1 MAVTYTTLLGLAK
14 PTSGTE
20 DGTWGDIVNTQI
32 TDLLDSAVAGAATI
46 NVAASDVTLTDNDG
60 AADQARAAILIITG
74 SPGTTR
80 NVVAPSRS
88 KAYFVVNNSDSTVV
102 IKGSATTG
110 VSIASGIKSAVAWNG
125 SDFVLIG
132 GEVTLTGVQTLTNKT
147 LTSPILTS
155 PTMTSPILGTPASGT
170 LTNCTGLPLS
180 TGTTGTLGFANGG
193 TSNTSYTDGQLLI
206 GNSATGGL
214 TKATLVAGANVTIT
228 NGNGSITIAATGGGG
243 GGGTVTSV
251 DIQSTT
257 LDVTGSPITTSGI
270 IDIEMPQAL
279 DVNDNVRFGS
289 LGIGTAASGT
299 TGEIRATNNV
309 TAYYS
314 SDANL
319 KENVK
324 DIEDATSKVA
334 AIGGKTF
341 DWKDDYIRQH
351 GGEDGYFI
359 QKSDFGVIAQDVQK
373 VFPVAVRTRIDGT
386 LAVDYEKLAALAF
399 AAIKELTARI
409 EKLENK

>member
-1 MAVTYTTLLGLAK
+1 MAITYTTLLGLAK

-20 DGTWGDIVNTQI
+20 DGTWGNVVNTQL
-32 TDLLDSAVAGAATI
+32 TDLLDSAIAGAASV
-46 NVAASDVTLTDNDG
+46 NVAAGDATLTDNDG

-74 SPGTTR
+74 SPGVPR
-80 NVVAPSRS
+80 SVLAPARS
-88 KAYFVVNNSDSTVV
+88 KAYFVINGSDSSVT
-102 IKGSATTG
+102 IKGVGPTTG
-110 VSIASGIKSAVAWNG
+110 TTIVAGARATVAWNG
-125 SDFVLIG
+125 LDFVQVG
-132 GEVTLTGVQTLTNKT
+132 GDVTLTGTQTLTNKT
-147 LTSPILTS
+147 LTSPVLTS
-155 PTMTSPILGTPASGT
+155 PTLTSPALGTPSSGV
-170 LTNCTGLPLS
+170 LTSCTGLPLS
-180 TGTTGTLGFANGG
+180 TGVTGTLSVANGG
-193 TSNTSYTDGQLLI
+193 TGNNTYSDGQLLI

-214 TKATLVAGANVTIT
+214 TKATLVQGANITIT
-228 NGNGSITIAATGGGG
+228 NGNGTITIAASGGGG
-243 GGGTVTSV
+243 GGLTSVGLSSTTMTVTNSPLV
-251 DIQSTT
+251 ANGTIGIELPQP
-257 LDVTGSPITTSGI
+257 LDTNDDVRFNSLGVGTSG
-270 IDIEMPQAL
+270 
-279 DVNDNVRFGS
+279 
-289 LGIGTAASGT
+289 SGT

-314 SDANL
+314 SDERL
-319 KENVK
+319 KENIK
-324 DIEDATSKVA
+324 DIEAATDKVL

-341 DWKDDYIRQH
+341 EWKDDFIRQR

>member
-1 MAVTYTTLLGLAK
+1 MAITYTTLLGLAK

-20 DGTWGDIVNTQI
+20 DGTWGNVVNTQL
-32 TDLLDSAVAGAATI
+32 TDLLDSAIAGAASV
-46 NVAASDVTLTDNDG
+46 NVAAGDATLTDNDG

-74 SPGTTR
+74 SPGVPR
-80 NVVAPSRS
+80 SVLAPARS
-88 KAYFVVNNSDSTVV
+88 KAYFVINGSDSSVT
-102 IKGSATTG
+102 IKGVGPTTG
-110 VSIASGIKSAVAWNG
+110 TTIVAGARATVAWNG
-125 SDFVLIG
+125 LDFVQVG
-132 GEVTLTGVQTLTNKT
+132 GDVTLTGTQTLTNKT
-147 LTSPILTS
+147 LTSPVLTS
-155 PTMTSPILGTPASGT
+155 PTLTSPALGTPSSGV
-170 LTNCTGLPLS
+170 LTSCTGLPLS
-180 TGTTGTLGFANGG
+180 TGVTGTLAVANGG
-193 TSNTSYTDGQLLI
+193 TGNNTYSDGQLLI

-214 TKATLVAGANVTIT
+214 TKATLTAGSNVTIT
-228 NGNGSITIAATGGGG
+228 NGNGTITIAASGGGG
-243 GGGTVTSV
+243 GGLTSVGLSSTTMTVTNSPLV
-251 DIQSTT
+251 ANGTIGIELPQP
-257 LDVTGSPITTSGI
+257 LDTNDDVRFNSLGVGTSG
-270 IDIEMPQAL
+270 
-279 DVNDNVRFGS
+279 
-289 LGIGTAASGT
+289 SGT

-314 SDANL
+314 SDERL
-319 KENVK
+319 KENIK
-324 DIEDATSKVA
+324 DIEAATDKVL

-341 DWKDDYIRQH
+341 EWKDDFIRQR